1 MYLYFDNNGILKEIV
16 DDVATRKGNNE
27 VNKIYIYVDGITPKT
42 EWITY
47 QTSDGVQSNE
57 TLIET
62 TITKTIPYD
71 RNRDLKYF
79 KNFQE
84 YLFYVATIPSSV
96 SAVSG
101 LTKASVRVALIDDSL
116 MTLGLIIFTIED
128 SVVLQDSFITESQ
141 YQYLLNI
148 ISNFEELNNTGV
160 IGISTQIVNGALAP
174 YDQGR
179 IVLSTYND
187 AFTIATVVKNSTGQN
202 VYNVLDMTF
211 VKQVPYN
218 NSNPNLEGLEINGKR
233 YKVAYNTSQLT
244 NDAGFITN
252 AVSNLMNYYT
262 KTTIDEKFANID
274 FSDYYTKT
282 ESDGRYVLTTNFSW
296 NNLANKPTSL
306 SDFINDEGFITNTVS
321 NLTNYYDKT
330 TVDNI
335 VATLKKGAFQ
345 VVSELP
351 STGAEGIVY
360 LVGTEAPYTMYIWE
374 NNAFLNI
381 GTTEVNLDGYVKGT
395 NLNANYVV
403 LGNGGSNV
411 VASVYTINNQ
421 NANDP
426 NSLLT
431 ANVINTLLG
440 TKQDVLTQGQGIKI
454 SDDVIST
461 PVSTTSA
468 TISQESVNK
477 LKYDGK
483 PILVDYAINDDSGRN
498 IVDTYATFD
507 DVHALDI
514 GDITSSS
521 NIYQTLYQNVYEND
535 TAKKNVVIFSTEGFV
550 DSATSLIGSG
560 DHIATPYQDNKI
572 LIDSVFVLNSD
583 NSATTIISSDTVVI
597 DIGTISMSG
606 GTLSP
611 AILSEIN
618 TAISENKTI
627 VIKGSIGGTTIISS
641 NVMWG
646 GGQLIALSITI
657 SDGINLIVLML
668 SLQDGVYMVAM
679 GGLQE
684 KLVSGTNIKTINGQS
699 IVGNGNLEISGS
711 NFQIIDLT
719 SDSRLNSIG
728 KLYSAIINSQSLNFS
743 NQSSIFN
750 NIATAVNNGLIPIL
764 KFTDGYGYYKEYFS
778 SFPSGSTVFVFTMNH
793 ITQPTLSY
801 LFNNVITLRVDNTQN
816 SASYGDLSQLPN
828 TVVISSGAFGN
839 SGSLFGNE
847 STDLTQALSKARR
860 NLSAGIFILNN
871 VEDKIYYV
879 SNNPKDTSTSLIA
892 YTITQEN
899 MEILN
904 LTLSGDIFNYTK
916 TTYPLGGES
925 SASKMIDLGTITNI
939 NTNTPAFTLSSDEK
953 TSIDE
958 AYNNNK
964 IVYVKFNYVNEN
976 NNNETVILPIESKVN
991 QVGGSYIYYGSGTLQ
1006 NHEVWSFSISSTS
1019 VFVNNIT
1026 NTHRTKL
1033 FDLGTLSQT
1042 TGTLNNATEI
1052 ANAFNS
1058 GYTPIIKFTYNNITY
1073 YFTEP
1078 SGKYNSSSNTGSLS
1092 WISILSDKTVEK
1104 FTLNYP
1110 GENYILSNE
1119 ELGGGGE
1126 TLFEVIDLTSETTYK
1141 SISAIYNYMKN
1152 TIIMS
1157 DSPIT
1162 FDTSYYSAINTALS
1176 GGKIP
1181 ILKFTDGYGYY
1192 QNNGNGGAFAFNLYF
1207 NESME
1212 KMGHTMHLLINA
1224 VSDEGK
1230 NAFCG
1235 LKDIKQIP
1243 YTWVKE
1249 NGFSGESGTFTSTEV
1264 QSLLA
1269 VFTQAVLEGTVI
1281 NAIQDLQNGM
1291 LYMVDYFAQSDTT
1304 ATLTGHVFL
1313 QISSDFSAISNLTIT
1328 IDLNTFTGTRTI
1340 ENFSFNI
1347 NFIYLGNLMLNG
1359 GTLEE
1364 SKIQQIIRTFTLQ
1377 TIVFQ
1382 LYFGIDN
1389 VGYKAS
1395 IAHYDNASTYTFY
1408 AFDANTNLIAYK
1420 LSVNSTTKQYTLTK
1434 ITTAESPKAYRVNI
1448 EFTNFIEGGTTTLS
1462 DTYKNILESARV
1474 NGASVVYD
1482 SVLNTYY
1489 RLLYTETSTN
1499 LTLLYSTLDNELG
1512 IIEVNT
1518 ATGVA
1523 TIKKVF
1529 KSGKNSTINLDT
1541 IINNKTNY
1549 DNVFNYLV
1557 DQGFA
1562 RAYFNVEGFLD
1573 QENGIGNEQYYEA
1586 YLSGENK
1593 YFSSCGKIY
1602 QYIVDTSE
1610 QGFHVELVG
1619 NSLFEEKN
1627 RKRINIYMAGGNSEI
1642 AKRNPDDSSLTSF
1655 SVIFGANFTKG
1666 HKKARLESY
1675 RINELA
1681 RLDNN
1686 IFTFDANG
1694 KYLISDLLKKIF
1706 AYHYENTVIEPTI
1719 TAVVIQGTNDGW
1731 PETWLKGMF
1740 PTAYSFYYSL
1750 SYENIGANILYR
1762 HIGSLGK
1769 AIGHQIDYPSDKF
1782 TEYRI
1787 LHFRI
1792 GFVID
1797 YQKIDENQSSY
1808 WKGTMQETYLE
1819 VYAKVFTNSADVFIR
1834 SRKF

>member
-84 YLFYVATIPSSV
+84 YLFYVATIPSNV
-96 SAVSG
+96 LAVSG

-306 SDFINDEGFITNTVS
+306 SDFINDEGFINNTVS

-374 NNAFLNI
+374 NNAFLKI
-381 GTTEVNLDGYVKGT
+381 GTTEINLDGYVKGT

-483 PILVDYAINDDSGRN
+483 PILVDYAISDDSGRN

-535 TAKKNVVIFSTEGFV
+535 TTKKNVVIFSTEGFV
-550 DSATSLIGSG
+550 DSATSLISSG

-583 NSATTIISSDTVVI
+583 NSATSVITSDTVVI
-597 DIGTISMSG
+597 DLGTLSLSG

-611 AILSEIN
+611 DILSKIN
-618 TAISENKTI
+618 SAISENKTI
-627 VIKGSIGGTTIISS
+627 VIKGSVNDSTIISP

-657 SDGINLIVLML
+657 SDGINLIILML

-750 NIATAVNNGLIPIL
+750 NIATAVHNGLVPIL
-764 KFTDGYGYYKEYFS
+764 KFTDGYGYYKESVS

-847 STDLTQALSKARR
+847 STDLTQALSNARR

-904 LTLSGDIFNYTK
+904 LTLSGEIFNYTK
-916 TTYPLGGES
+916 TTYALGGES

-953 TSIDE
+953 TAIDE

-976 NNNETVILPIESKVN
+976 DNNETVILPIESKVN
-991 QVGGSYIYYGSGTLQ
+991 QVGGSYIYYGGGTLQ
-1006 NHEVWSFSISSTS
+1006 SHEVWSFSISSTS

-1058 GYTPIIKFTYNNITY
+1058 GYTPIIKFTYNNTTY

-1078 SGKYNSSSNTGSLS
+1078 SGKYNSSSNTGSLN
-1092 WISILSDKTVEK
+1092 WISIISDKTVEK

-1119 ELGGGGE
+1119 ELGGEGSVSKMVNLG
-1126 TLFEVIDLTSETTYK
+1126 TLTDVGTLDADKLQELMTLYQNGDL
-1141 SISAIYNYMKN
+1141 IQAMFIYNDLAYITSSAFSVQGEMAIISYGLSELGYVN
-1152 TIIMS
+1152 CVLLAISPNDASYGLYTITLPSSFKTINNNS
-1157 DSPIT
+1157 LIGNGNIKVQEPLVSGTNIKT
-1162 FDTSYYSAINTALS
+1162 INGQSILSNGNINLQERLYSGTNIKTINGQSILEEGNINTGLPS
-1176 GGKIP
+1176 QQYTI
-1181 ILKFTDGYGYY
+1181 
-1192 QNNGNGGAFAFNLYF
+1192 
-1207 NESME
+1207 S
-1212 KMGHTMHLLINA
+1212 HLN
-1224 VSDEGK
+1224 
-1230 NAFCG
+1230 
-1235 LKDIKQIP
+1235 
-1243 YTWVKE
+1243 
-1249 NGFSGESGTFTSTEV
+1249 
-1264 QSLLA
+1264 
-1269 VFTQAVLEGTVI
+1269 
-1281 NAIQDLQNGM
+1281 
-1291 LYMVDYFAQSDTT
+1291 
-1304 ATLTGHVFL
+1304 FL
-1313 QISSDFSAISNLTIT
+1313 Q
-1328 IDLNTFTGTRTI
+1328 
-1340 ENFSFNI
+1340 
-1347 NFIYLGNLMLNG
+1347 
-1359 GTLEE
+1359 
-1364 SKIQQIIRTFTLQ
+1364 
-1377 TIVFQ
+1377 
-1382 LYFGIDN
+1382 
-1389 VGYKAS
+1389 
-1395 IAHYDNASTYTFY
+1395 
-1408 AFDANTNLIAYK
+1408 
-1420 LSVNSTTKQYTLTK
+1420 
-1434 ITTAESPKAYRVNI
+1434 
-1448 EFTNFIEGGTTTLS
+1448 FIEGYKSNISASDSEIIKNALINKANVIYCNNPSAYFPVLYSQGT
-1462 DTYKNILESARV
+1462 D
-1474 NGASVVYD
+1474 
-1482 SVLNTYY
+1482 
-1489 RLLYTETSTN
+1489 LLYIFYSNMTKLCGIVGIDTVNN
-1499 LTLLYSTLDNELG
+1499 LA
-1512 IIEVNT
+1512 VVKAVFNT
-1518 ATGVA
+1518 D
-1523 TIKKVF
+1523 
-1529 KSGKNSTINLDT
+1529 SESTINLHSISST
-1541 IINNKTNY
+1541 KTKY
-1549 DNVFNYLV
+1549 TEVFNKLEIHSYARVYFKV
-1557 DQGFA
+1557 D
-1562 RAYFNVEGFLD
+1562 GFLD
-1573 QENGIGNEQYYEA
+1573 PANSIGNDKYYEA

-1593 YFSSCGKIY
+1593 YFASCGKIY
-1602 QYIVDTSE
+1602 QYIEDTSE

-1619 NSLFEEKN
+1619 NSLLGSGESDNVIKFIECPPNSQLDDDTLQKLLTKKYALYITGDMFYPTGEP
-1627 RKRINIYMAGGNSEI
+1627 KRFYTVPYVNYLGTSIQLGYKSVTINQ
-1642 AKRNPDDSSLTSF
+1642 
-1655 SVIFGANFTKG
+1655 AN
-1666 HKKARLESY
+1666 
-1675 RINELA
+1675 
-1681 RLDNN
+1681 
-1686 IFTFDANG
+1686 
-1694 KYLISDLLKKIF
+1694 
-1706 AYHYENTVIEPTI
+1706 
-1719 TAVVIQGTNDGW
+1719 
-1731 PETWLKGMF
+1731 
-1740 PTAYSFYYSL
+1740 
-1750 SYENIGANILYR
+1750 
-1762 HIGSLGK
+1762 
-1769 AIGHQIDYPSDKF
+1769 
-1782 TEYRI
+1782 
-1787 LHFRI
+1787 
-1792 GFVID
+1792 
-1797 YQKIDENQSSY
+1797 
-1808 WKGTMQETYLE
+1808 YLE
-1819 VYAKVFTNSADVFIR
+1819 DISTQLIDLDIKKTES
-1834 SRKF
+1834 

>member
-84 YLFYVATIPSSV
+84 YLFYVATIPSNV
-96 SAVSG
+96 LAVSG
-101 LTKASVRVALIDDSL
+101 LTKASVRVALQDDSL

-160 IGISTQIVNGALAP
+160 IGISTQIVNGAVSP

-187 AFTIATVVKNSTGQN
+187 NFTIATVVKSSAGQSI
-202 VYNVLDMTF
+202 YNVLDMTF

-252 AVSNLMNYYT
+252 AVSNLINYYT

-330 TVDNI
+330 TIDNI

-374 NNAFLNI
+374 NNTFLNI

-411 VASVYTINNQ
+411 IASIYTINNQ

-461 PVSTTSA
+461 PVSTTPA

-498 IVDTYATFD
+498 IVATYATFD

-535 TAKKNVVIFSTEGFV
+535 TTKKNVVIFSTEGFV

-560 DHIATPYQDNKI
+560 DHIATPYHDNQI

-597 DIGTISMSG
+597 DLGNITEDS

-611 AILSEIN
+611 DVLSEIN
-618 TAISENKTI
+618 NAISENKNIVLKANSDLGIILPNIVYVADVGLYASSFLSTEATTQCFTI
-627 VIKGSIGGTTIISS
+627 VI
-641 NVMWG
+641 
-646 GGQLIALSITI
+646 
-657 SDGINLIVLML
+657 ML
-668 SLQDGVYMVAM
+668 SSGQYMFYSF
-679 GGLQE
+679 GIQE
-684 KLVSGTNIKTINGQS
+684 KLLSGTNIKTINNQS
-699 IVGNGNLEISGS
+699 ILGEGNIEIDGS
-711 NFQIIDLT
+711 NFKIIDLT
-719 SDSRLNSIG
+719 SSSRNNSISS
-728 KLYSAIINSQSLNFS
+728 LYNEITQVVDAEPPTFS
-743 NQSSIFN
+743 NQSEIYN
-750 NIATAVNNGLIPIL
+750 NIATAVNDGLVPIL
-764 KFTDGYGYYKEYFS
+764 KFTDGYGYYKEYIES
-778 SFPSGSTVFVFTMNH
+778 SNEYIFTINH
-793 ITQPTLSY
+793 IILNSEDTNLT
-801 LFNNVITLRVDNTQN
+801 NNVIILKVGNTQN
-816 SASYGDLSQLPN
+816 SGDYNNLSQIPY
-828 TVVISSGAFGN
+828 TIVIQDAFSD
-839 SGSLFGNE
+839 SGSINNLDEMVLMLSGIGYTHGNRVGGLYLYNVAE
-847 STDLTQALSKARR
+847 KQLYNIYSLTPQAT
-860 NLSAGIFILNN
+860 G
-871 VEDKIYYV
+871 
-879 SNNPKDTSTSLIA
+879 SNAMLEA
-892 YTITQEN
+892 YTIINNKIVYIKFTAGQ
-899 MEILN
+899 
-904 LTLSGDIFNYTK
+904 GRYDYTK
-916 TTYPLGGES
+916 TTYALGGGGES
-925 SASKMIDLGTITNI
+925 NTVIIDLGTITNI

-953 TSIDE
+953 TAIDE

-976 NNNETVILPIESKVN
+976 DDNETVILPIESKVN
-991 QVGGSYIYYGSGTLQ
+991 QVGGSYIYYGGGTLQ
-1006 NHEVWSFSISSTS
+1006 NHVVWSFSISSTS
-1019 VFVNNIT
+1019 VFVNNIS

-1033 FDLGTLSQT
+1033 FDLGTLSQL
-1042 TGTLNNATEI
+1042 TGTLSNATEI

-1058 GYTPIIKFTYNNITY
+1058 GYTPIIKFTYNNTTY

-1110 GENYILSNE
+1110 GRNYILSNE

-1126 TLFEVIDLTSETTYK
+1126 SDTVVIDLGTLSTSASGGTLSSEILSQIT
-1141 SISAIYNYMKN
+1141 SNLGNKN
-1152 TIIMS
+1152 
-1157 DSPIT
+1157 IT
-1162 FDTSYYSAINTALS
+1162 FKANIDL
-1176 GGKIP
+1176 G
-1181 ILKFTDGYGYY
+1181 DGYLNMVSQTY
-1192 QNNGNGGAFAFNLYF
+1192 QFVSGNFLAI
-1207 NESME
+1207 SM
-1212 KMGHTMHLLINA
+1212 TMVA
-1224 VSDEGK
+1224 DVVYDPVS
-1230 NAFCG
+1230 
-1235 LKDIKQIP
+1235 
-1243 YTWVKE
+1243 
-1249 NGFSGESGTFTSTEV
+1249 
-1264 QSLLA
+1264 
-1269 VFTQAVLEGTVI
+1269 VI
-1281 NAIQDLQNGM
+1281 AMIISLQNGT
-1291 LYMVDYFAQSDTT
+1291 Y
-1304 ATLTGHVFL
+1304 ATST
-1313 QISSDFSAISNLTIT
+1313 
-1328 IDLNTFTGTRTI
+1328 
-1340 ENFSFNI
+1340 
-1347 NFIYLGNLMLNG
+1347 IYLPREFKTINGQSIVGAGN
-1359 GTLEE
+1359 
-1364 SKIQQIIRTFTLQ
+1364 I
-1377 TIVFQ
+1377 
-1382 LYFGIDN
+1382 
-1389 VGYKAS
+1389 
-1395 IAHYDNASTYTFY
+1395 STGLP
-1408 AFDANTNLIAYK
+1408 AQ
-1420 LSVNSTTKQYTLTK
+1420 QYTISQLD
-1434 ITTAESPKAYRVNI
+1434 
-1448 EFTNFIEGGTTTLS
+1448 FTNFSEGQSVNISASDSAIIE
-1462 DTYKNILESARV
+1462 NART
-1474 NGASVVYD
+1474 NQASVIYNEVNLQYLPILYVETAD
-1482 SVLNTYY
+1482 DVQVLYNDLLGHCGIVSINT
-1489 RLLYTETSTN
+1489 TN
-1499 LTLLYSTLDNELG
+1499 
-1512 IIEVNT
+1512 NT
-1518 ATGVA
+1518 ATVLS
-1523 TIKKVF
+1523 VF
-1529 KSGKNSTINLDT
+1529 NTDSKSTINLNT
-1541 IINNKTNY
+1541 ISNTKTNY

-1586 YLSGENK
+1586 YLSGENM

-1602 QYIVDTSE
+1602 QYIVDTST

-1619 NSLFEEKN
+1619 NSLFRPISKN
-1627 RKRINIYMAGGNSEI
+1627 TLRFDGSILIKISPTSTLTTVSILLGANVSKGGRKYTFDNPRMNFQFRSTFDNSFAFNTTDKEINIEQSIYPKLFTWHGETTTIVPTVSSTRVSTWYPTNWHEGKVASQNMNATILDFSNLPSGTTYNEFFGGFYVFPTPIYYKFINNMDKYQEYRTFRFSLRFVFDYQGVAINSGDQLYYDKKWTGTLQNRYLE
-1642 AKRNPDDSSLTSF
+1642 
-1655 SVIFGANFTKG
+1655 VI
-1666 HKKARLESY
+1666 
-1675 RINELA
+1675 A
-1681 RLDNN
+1681 RLD
-1686 IFTFDANG
+1686 FTN
-1694 KYLISDLLKKIF
+1694 KQ
-1706 AYHYENTVIEPTI
+1706 
-1719 TAVVIQGTNDGW
+1719 VVIYQ
-1731 PETWLKGMF
+1731 
-1740 PTAYSFYYSL
+1740 
-1750 SYENIGANILYR
+1750 
-1762 HIGSLGK
+1762 
-1769 AIGHQIDYPSDKF
+1769 
-1782 TEYRI
+1782 RI
-1787 LHFRI
+1787 RRF
-1792 GFVID
+1792 
-1797 YQKIDENQSSY
+1797 
-1808 WKGTMQETYLE
+1808 
-1819 VYAKVFTNSADVFIR
+1819 A
-1834 SRKF
+1834 